1 MNLHDLIQI
10 EVRKIYLIFNKF
22 KDNKW
27 SKLILIKLLDRTSS
41 FDVFRYELDFVT
53 REKLLSNF
61 VLIVILCFV
70 VLSLKNFFNQHIKSS
85 LANIDT
91 FICINSKANKIANI

>member
-10 EVRKIYLIFNKF
+10 EVRKIYLIFSKF

-70 VLSLKNFFNQHIKSS
+70 VLSLKNFLNQHIKSS

-91 FICINSKANKIANI
+91 FICINSKANKITNI